1 MRQSPIE
8 ENLKFIHQFD
18 STEISLDKAREILGS
33 KANGLNDEEVQVVI
47 NMVMTMAEIAIN
59 DFFNKKVPE
68 VEKKLYNLTA
78 NQSMMG
84 KKNKKNSL

>member
-1 MRQSPIE
+1 MRQSLIE
-8 ENLKFIHQFD
+8 ETLKFSSQFD
-18 STEISLDKAREILGS
+18 SKEISLDKARKILGS
-33 KANGLNDEEVQVVI
+33 KANGLNDEEIQVVI

-78 NQSMMG
+78 NQSRME
-84 KKNKKNSL
+84 KNKKNSL